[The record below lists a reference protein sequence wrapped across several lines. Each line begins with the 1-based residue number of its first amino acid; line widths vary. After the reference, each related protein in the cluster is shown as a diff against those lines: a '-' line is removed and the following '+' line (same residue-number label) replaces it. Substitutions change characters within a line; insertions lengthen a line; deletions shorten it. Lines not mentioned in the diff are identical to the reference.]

1 MPHLRCHDALLL
13 ALALALTAPRD
24 AAACTNFIV
33 TPGASV
39 DGGSYITYAA
49 DSHELYG
56 DLLFTP
62 ARDFPAGAT
71 REIIEWDTQ
80 KRLGRI
86 PQVPHVYRVI
96 GNINEHQVA
105 IGETTFGGR
114 KELRDPAGGLDY
126 GSLMWI
132 ALERAKTAREAIDV
146 MTSLVAEHGYMS
158 GGETFSIADPKEAWM
173 LQMIGRG
180 PVVTEDDKHKAEDK
194 AETGKPHGKKAKAV
208 ANKGAIWL
216 ACKVPDGYVAV
227 HANQPRMRKLT
238 MKGTTCIH
246 SADVIEFARDKG
258 YFEGAD
264 ADFDWVKAYGPLDWT
279 GGRFGEAR
287 AWSFFLRAA
296 PSHPALQGV
305 DFKSEDRTKVA
316 AIPPWIKPE
325 RKLSVQDLMAFMR
338 DHFEGTALDLSTGVG
353 AGPYAMPYR
362 WRPLT
367 WEQDGVKY
375 FNERA
380 TATQQTGFSFIAQ
393 LRRSVPDAL
402 GIIWFSVD
410 DAASSVYVPIYAGV
424 RGAPPAFAVGTAD
437 FETFSWDSAFWLFNA
452 VAAQAYARYVD
463 VIVDIKDVQ
472 QSLEGGFL
480 ANQAEVERTAAA
492 LYKEDPGQ
500 ARDYL
505 TKHSHGLTAQVMS
518 RWKALWTELFVKYM
532 DGNVRDSQGHVTH
545 PAYPEAWRKQ
555 VTSQRGEHFKV
566 RRYTDEP
573 DPDAEK
579 AEAKKTKKA
588 AKRAVEPTPAC
599 TPCDALTRP

>member
-1 MPHLRCHDALLL
+1 MMVFRFQFALLI
-13 ALALALTAPRD
+13 ALALTLTAPRD

-33 TPGASV
+33 TPGASD

-105 IGETTFGGR
+105 VGETTFGGR
-114 KELRDPAGGLDY
+114 EELRDPNGGLDY

-180 PVVTEDDKHKAEDK
+180 LSGLKGADEAGGSKDQTQH
-194 AETGKPHGKKAKAV
+194 
-208 ANKGAIWL
+208 GAIWL

-227 HANQPRMRKLT
+227 HANQPRMRKLK
-238 MKGTTCIH
+238 MPGTTCIH
-246 SADVIEFARDKG
+246 SKDVIQFARDKG
-258 YFEGAD
+258 YFDGAD
-264 ADFDWVKAYGPLDWT
+264 ADFDWVKAYGPLEWA
-279 GGRFGEAR
+279 GARFGEAR
-287 AWSFFLRAA
+287 AWSFFLRVA
-296 PSHPALQGV
+296 PKHPALQGI
-305 DFKSEDRTKVA
+305 DFDGEDRTKVA

-325 RKLSVQDLMAFMR
+325 KKVSLQDVMGYMR

-353 AGPYAMPYR
+353 AGPYATPYR

-367 WEQDGVKY
+367 WEHEGVKY

-393 LRRSVPDAL
+393 LRRSVPDPL
-402 GIIWFSVD
+402 GVIWFSVD
-410 DAASSVYVPIYAGV
+410 DAASSVYVPMYAGI
-424 RGAPPAFAVGTAD
+424 RSAPHAFAVGTAD

-463 VIVDIKDVQ
+463 VIVDIRDVQ
-472 QSLEGGFL
+472 QSLEGSFI
-480 ANQAEVERTAAA
+480 AKQAEIEKTART
-492 LYKEDPGQ
+492 LYKKDPGQ
-500 ARDYL
+500 ARDYV
-505 TKHSHGLTAQVMS
+505 HGISHGLSKQVME

-545 PAYPEAWRKQ
+545 PAYPKAWREQ
-555 VTSQRGEHFKV
+555 VSSQ
-566 RRYTDEP
+566 P
-573 DPDAEK
+573 
-579 AEAKKTKKA
+579 AKKRDLGFG
-588 AKRAVEPTPAC
+588 KRIAHAHAC
-599 TPCDALTRP
+599 H